1 MACFVVPVA
10 EAVVVGVAALVA
22 KSKEKKKETQTF
34 TYTAKDGI
42 TKTGEKISLSR
53 KLSWLVYL
61 LAGGSL
67 LLAFEHLWHGE
78 IVPWFPFLSAAS
90 NPRDAVVM
98 LHEMGTVGVCMSV
111 IVTLIWVGMLAFS
124 AGLEKRARKSALKA

>member
-42 TKTGEKISLSR
+42 TKTGEKIALSR

-124 AGLEKRARKSALKA
+124 ARLEKRARKSALKA

>member
-1 MACFVVPVA
+1 M
-10 EAVVVGVAALVA
+10 
-22 KSKEKKKETQTF
+22 
-34 TYTAKDGI
+34 
-42 TKTGEKISLSR
+42 
-53 KLSWLVYL
+53 
-61 LAGGSL
+61 
-67 LLAFEHLWHGE
+67 AFEHLWHGE

-90 NPRDAVVM
+90 NPRDAMVM